1 MGQGIALP
9 YSLPNNRALRT
20 LKPGTLKPLFAS

>member
-20 LKPGTLKPLFAS
+20 LTPGTLKPLLAS

>member
-1 MGQGIALP
+1 MGQGLALH

-20 LKPGTLKPLFAS
+20 LTLGTLKPLFAS

>member
-1 MGQGIALP
+1 MGQGIDLP

-20 LKPGTLKPLFAS
+20 LTLGTLKPLFAS